1 MRGFFLPRR
10 TLARAQCP
18 HFAHTPAGRTRR
30 VSPGVNRP
38 GLAGDSG
45 LHQVQDGSKFQ
56 PVLDKQLKH
65 PPPRTRADQPRRN
78 KLAGA
83 EAEARAGIDPT
94 KTKESIKSASGTA
107 SKRVPD
113 DLDHT
118 NMRLTEVKNVER
130 QALTGQIR
138 DDLAY
143 CEGRSRHL
151 GAGQR
156 VGLQHTDRGPVHET
170 PECWVVGVHHQMK

>member
-1 MRGFFLPRR
+1 M
-10 TLARAQCP
+10 T
-18 HFAHTPAGRTRR
+18 T
-30 VSPGVNRP
+30 
-38 GLAGDSG
+38 
-45 LHQVQDGSKFQ
+45 KFQ

-65 PPPRTRADQPRRN
+65 PPPRTRADQARRN
-78 KLAGA
+78 KLEGA
-83 EAEARAGIDPT
+83 KAEARAGIDPT

-130 QALTGQIR
+130 QALTGQIQ

-143 CEGRSRHL
+143 CEANGYEFVLVTDNATTLSPD
-151 GAGQR
+151 
-156 VGLQHTDRGPVHET
+156 LQALVNQGKIKHVRMDF
-170 PECWVVGVHHQMK
+170 QS